1 MVSAKNTSET
11 IRFTEVQARALAD
24 WWGGSYKPVRDPEES
39 GEFRHGVVL
48 RPPDRENQ
56 VVPLSPELVVFTLEE
71 ARSLENC
78 RDAINPGAP
87 DWVG

>member
-1 MVSAKNTSET
+1 MVSAKNNPER
-11 IRFTEVQARALAD
+11 IRLTEVQARALAD
-24 WWGGSYKPVRDPEES
+24 WWGGSYKEVRDPKDS
-39 GEFRHGVVL
+39 GKIRHGVVF
-48 RPPDRENQ
+48 RPPEREDQ
-56 VVPLSPELVVFTLEE
+56 EVPLSPELVVFTLEE

>member
-1 MVSAKNTSET
+1 VVSGKNNSER
-11 IRFTEVQARALAD
+11 IRLTEIQARALAD
-24 WWGGSYKPVRDPEES
+24 WWGGSYKQVMEPGES
-39 GEFRHGVVL
+39 GEVRHGAVFRQL
-48 RPPDRENQ
+48 HREDQ
-56 VVPLSPELVVFTLEE
+56 EAPLLPEHVVFTLEE

>member
-1 MVSAKNTSET
+1 MVSAKNNFER
-11 IRFTEVQARALAD
+11 IRLTEVQARALAD
-24 WWGGSYKPVRDPEES
+24 WWGGRYKEVRKPEEP
-39 GEFRHGVVL
+39 GEVRHGVVL
-48 RPPDRENQ
+48 RPSDREDQ
-56 VVPLSPELVVFTLEE
+56 EAPLSPELVVLTLEE

>member
-1 MVSAKNTSET
+1 MVSAKNDSEN
-11 IRFTEVQARALAD
+11 ISLTEVQARALAD
-24 WWGGSYKPVRDPEES
+24 WWGGSYKQVRDLEES
-39 GEFRHGVVL
+39 GEVRHGVVL
-48 RPPDRENQ
+48 RPPDREDQ
-56 VVPLSPELVVFTLEE
+56 EVALSPELVVFTLAE

>member
-1 MVSAKNTSET
+1 MVSAKNNSEN
-11 IRFTEVQARALAD
+11 IRLTEVQARTLAD
-24 WWGGSYKPVRDPEES
+24 WWGGSYKQVKDPEES
-39 GEFRHGVVL
+39 GAVWHGVVL
-48 RPPDRENQ
+48 RPPDHIDQE
-56 VVPLSPELVVFTLEE
+56 VPLSPEFVVFTLEE

>member
-1 MVSAKNTSET
+1 MVSAKNSCER
-11 IRFTEVQARALAD
+11 IRLTEVQARALAD
-24 WWGGSYKPVRDPEES
+24 WWGGSYKQVRDPVES
-39 GEFRHGVVL
+39 GEVRHGVVL
-48 RPPDRENQ
+48 RPPDREDQ
-56 VVPLSPELVVFTLEE
+56 EVALSPELVVFTLAE